1 MVDGRDPE
9 IIDPTMNV
17 LQATAADGEVIAT
30 AVQWNNHPETTL
42 GWAPTGTPEA
52 EGRYFTADYA
62 GVLSRTIEE
71 QTGGEALYFVGAL
84 GGLTTPL
91 GANVWEITDEV
102 GLGNQFDPRRAPSRP
117 AGAPRWPIGA
127 SGVLSSSGSRPRPR
141 APLPRRR

>member
-1 MVDGRDPE
+1 MVDGRDPK

-17 LQATAADGEVIAT
+17 LQATAVDGEVIAT

-91 GANVWEITDEV
+91 GANVWEVTDEV
-102 GLGNQFDPRRAPSRP
+102 GLGNQFDPP
-117 AGAPRWPIGA
+117 AGAVPAGGA
-127 SGVLSSSGSRPRPR
+127 
-141 APLPRRR
+141 RR